1 MENKLKVVRLSG
13 RYVRQDDKKAIER
26 VNQATP
32 AGDQLVK
39 VAPARA
45 AKINALRKTMGLETA

>member
-32 AGDQLVK
+32 SGDRLVK

-45 AKINALRKTMGLETA
+45 AKIYALRKTMGLETA